1 MGDLPRPSHR
11 KVGRLAGTDLSGQ
24 QESNTRES
32 HERLPS
38 AMARCIAPE
47 MVRLLGDS
55 LLTIKMMTV
64 LEDAQCCLGPA
75 ERVGGNCASAQ
86 GAGINTMRNLGGWDV
101 LTDPL
106 SSNWILRGTR
116 FSVIERFL
124 VDG

>member
-1 MGDLPRPSHR
+1 M
-11 KVGRLAGTDLSGQ
+11 
-24 QESNTRES
+24 ESFE
-32 HERLPS
+32 
-38 AMARCIAPE
+38 ARRRVVWPPE
-47 MVRLLGDS
+47 MVRLLGHS
-55 LLTIKMMTV
+55 LLIIKMMTV

-75 ERVGGNCASAQ
+75 ERVGGKLRIRP